1 MSTFSE
7 LTEGTLLYLSGF
19 SNMQDQATYLTAGIN
34 SSATSIPV
42 AEATALSRGLAEI
55 DDELIWLDSVD
66 TTGLTG
72 TVPPYGRGYRGSVA
86 ATHASGARVVSSP
99 LFPRVMVKRAIN
111 ETLSSLYP
119 TLWGVGTTSFT
130 YVTGTY
136 TYALPAGAKGV
147 IQVQWQ
153 DSTTATEWLNVR
165 RYDIDTNADTT
176 VFPTGA
182 SITVLDN
189 VIPGRTVRVVYTK
202 EPSPLVNASDSFTT
216 VTGLPLSCED
226 LVRLGAAHR
235 MVAYLDTPH
244 ISGLSA
250 EADFAAN
257 QRPVGSGAQLAKW
270 MLQNFQIRVQ
280 QEADKLNQLYPV
292 RVRYTN

>member
-1 MSTFSE
+1 MSTFGE

-19 SNMQDQATYLTAGIN
+19 SNMQDQATYLT
-34 SSATSIPV
+34 SSASAAATSLAV
-42 AEATALSRGLAEI
+42 ADATALSRGLTEI
-55 DDELIWLDSVD
+55 DDELIWVDTVD
-66 TTGLTG
+66 TTGLTV
-72 TVPPYGRGYRGSVA
+72 TIPPYGRGYRGTTP

-99 LFPRVMVKRAIN
+99 LFPRVLVKRAIN

-136 TYALPAGAKGV
+136 TYALPAGARGV

-153 DSTTATEWLNVR
+153 DSTTASEWLNVR
-165 RYDIDTNADTT
+165 RYDVDVNADTT
-176 VFPTGA
+176 VFPSGA
-182 SITVLDN
+182 SITIRDN

-202 EPSPLVNASDSFTT
+202 QPTTLSADSDSFPT
-216 VTGLPLSCED
+216 VTGLPVSCED

-257 QRPVGSGAQLAKW
+257 MRPVGSGSQLAKFL
-270 MLQNFQIRVQ
+270 LQNFQIRLQ
-280 QEADKLNQLYPV
+280 QEADRLNQMYPV
-292 RVRYTN
+292 RVRYTD